1 MAHRKT
7 VLLKGGV
14 QIGQSEMRGF
24 AQGIAAVQARRAKGK
39 VAPDDGGALPQV
51 HEDLVYELMAR
62 YGEDEISRIEQVR
75 PEAGPPRR
83 AAPRRVARPRAHRA
97 GRGRARS
104 TTRRRW
110 SWCTSKTSGP
120 APPYCCPYPCPYC
133 TLPLLTTARPLS
145 PVLPLPPTQNTQRHS
160 SEVRIH
166 TS

>member
-83 AAPRRVARPRAHRA
+83 AAPRARALTAPAGGARAAQRGGARA
-97 GRGRARS
+97 GADR
-104 TTRRRW
+104 
-110 SWCTSKTSGP
+110 KP
-120 APPYCCPYPCPYC
+120 
-133 TLPLLTTARPLS
+133 
-145 PVLPLPPTQNTQRHS
+145 PVLPLTPPYS
-160 SEVRIH
+160 PKP
-166 TS
+166 